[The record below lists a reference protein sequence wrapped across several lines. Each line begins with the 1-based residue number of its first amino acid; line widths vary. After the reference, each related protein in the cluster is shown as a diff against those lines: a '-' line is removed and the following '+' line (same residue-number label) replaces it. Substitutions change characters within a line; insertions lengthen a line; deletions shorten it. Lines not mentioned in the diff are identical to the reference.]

1 MEASPA
7 PAPAATALV
16 VGVGAARGLGTALCR
31 RFAAEGLHVFACGR
45 TGAKLEAVAG
55 AIAAAGG
62 RAQAIVAD
70 ATREADVAAA
80 FERAERVAPLEIVVY
95 NAGINRKA
103 DFRTLSAAEFEES
116 WRIGCF
122 GGFLVGRE
130 AARRL
135 VPRGRGTVLFTGASA
150 SLRGRP
156 GFAQFAAAKAGLRMV
171 AQAMARE
178 YGPAGIHVAH
188 VVIDGG
194 IDGDRLRE
202 RFPDV
207 ARERGGD
214 GLLDLDALAQ
224 AYWQLHRQHRSAWSH
239 EVDLRPFREPF

>member
-1 MEASPA
+1 METSTASP
-7 PAPAATALV
+7 PAATALV
-16 VGVGAARGLGTALCR
+16 VGVGASRGLGAALCR
-31 RFAAEGLHVFACGR
+31 RFAAEGLHVLACGR
-45 TGAKLEAVAG
+45 TAAKLEAVAR
-55 AIAAAGG
+55 AIEAAGG
-62 RAQAIVAD
+62 HAEAAVAD
-70 ATREADVAAA
+70 ATRESDIAAA

-95 NAGINRKA
+95 NAGLNRKA
-103 DFRTLSAAEFEES
+103 DFRALPAAEFEEA

-178 YGPAGIHVAH
+178 FGPAGIHVAH

-194 IDGDRLRE
+194 IDGERLRE
-202 RFPDV
+202 RFPDA

-214 GLLDLDALAQ
+214 GLLDLDAIAG

-239 EVDLRPFREPF
+239 EIDLRPFREPF